1 MQLRARFEVN
11 TPDSLFLSDSL
22 QKDVPID
29 GLPFFVEHSWEAI
42 KSRRELNLPDM
53 RVMVVNYRCNEI
65 KEEALM
71 LV

>member
-1 MQLRARFEVN
+1 MQLRARFETN
-11 TPDSLFLSDSL
+11 TPDSLFLADSQ

-29 GLPFFVEHSWEAI
+29 GLPFFVEYSWEAI